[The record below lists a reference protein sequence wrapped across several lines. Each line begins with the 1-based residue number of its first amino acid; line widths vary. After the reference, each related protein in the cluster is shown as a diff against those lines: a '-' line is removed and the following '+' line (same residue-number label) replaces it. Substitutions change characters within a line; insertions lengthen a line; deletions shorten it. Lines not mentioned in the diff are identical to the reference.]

1 VQQHD
6 RTRTDNGA
14 KHQRSSTS
22 FLKEEGGQS
31 DSNTHAWYA
40 RSEPRPR
47 ARRVRE
53 ASRTLRSIWVTVFL
67 QVRFRSLVRQR
78 LEKPLVSEALT
89 GTRRGHT
96 PCKLAR

>member
-1 VQQHD
+1 MAPSTSGAARPFSKRKAGRATPTLMPGTPVVSHD
-6 RTRTDNGA
+6 RELVA
-14 KHQRSSTS
+14 
-22 FLKEEGGQS
+22 
-31 DSNTHAWYA
+31 Y
-40 RSEPRPR
+40 
-47 ARRVRE
+47 E

-78 LEKPLVSEALT
+78 LAKPLVSEALT